1 MRDIAKA
8 ILGAGE
14 TEAEEGEVAAGG
26 SLLGKLDL
34 KALLGKKDKAKAKGK
49 KEKAEAA

>member
-14 TEAEEGEVAAGG
+14 SDGDDDENSASG

-34 KALLGKKDKAKAKGK
+34 KTLLGKKGKGK
-49 KEKAEAA
+49 TVREKAEAA